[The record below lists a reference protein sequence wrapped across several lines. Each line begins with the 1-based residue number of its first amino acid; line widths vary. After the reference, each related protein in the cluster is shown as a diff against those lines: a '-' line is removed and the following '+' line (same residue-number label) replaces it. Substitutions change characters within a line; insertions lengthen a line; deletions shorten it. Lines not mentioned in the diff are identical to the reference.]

1 MLEDQASKIEE
12 LEKKLNEEI
21 GKNVEMTKENSSLKK
36 SDILAEVASDLAD
49 TSKEKFAKLTEEVEF
64 SNADDFRKKVETIKE
79 SYFGSKKEANSDSE
93 VDNAVADNQ
102 GVNTE
107 DLSNAMYVYTTAI
120 SKTKDIKVS

>member
-93 VDNAVADNQ
+93 VDNAVADNSN
-102 GVNTE
+102 VNTE
-107 DLSNAMYVYTTAI
+107 DLSNAMAAYTTAI

>member
-1 MLEDQASKIEE
+1 MLNLQKRLNFQTLTT
-12 LEKKLNEEI
+12 LE
-21 GKNVEMTKENSSLKK
+21 
-36 SDILAEVASDLAD
+36 
-49 TSKEKFAKLTEEVEF
+49 
-64 SNADDFRKKVETIKE
+64 KKVETIKE

-107 DLSNAMYVYTTAI
+107 DLSNAMAAYTTAI